1 MKNHNLVALIF
12 VLLVV
17 LFFGSSFSS
26 FVFAQ
31 ERGQMQRIGCI
42 CRDGVRQNTTGAGAC
57 SGHKGVKY
65 WLYAEVSIYQQY
77 ANDLPAIPDSDL
89 IQLTPEEAKRI
100 AKSIAKEV
108 TETLPILY
116 DGDKKEGDNENSLVE
131 KEREELEKLRE
142 DNRKQRG
149 VVSSPSNRFE
159 VLDFF
164 IPFVMVLVVIL
175 LFLLI
180 VMVIKKVL

>member
-1 MKNHNLVALIF
+1 MKFHNLVTFYL
-12 VLLVV
+12 V
-17 LFFGSSFSS
+17 LFFSLFLFLSILTP
-26 FVFAQ
+26 VFAQ
-31 ERGQMQRIGCI
+31 EKGQMQRIGCI
-42 CRDGVRQNTTGAGAC
+42 CRDGTRQNIIGTGAC
-57 SGHKGVKY
+57 SKHKGVKY
-65 WLYAEVSIYQQY
+65 WLYADVGICQQY
-77 ANDLPAIPDSDL
+77 ASNLPSIPDSDL

-116 DGDKKEGDNENSLVE
+116 DGDKKTTKEENALIE
-131 KEREELEKLRE
+131 EERKELEKLKE
-142 DNRKQRG
+142 ENRQQQG
-149 VVSSPSNRFE
+149 LISTPSNTFQ

>member
-1 MKNHNLVALIF
+1 MKNYNLFTLYSI
-12 VLLVV
+12 
-17 LFFGSSFSS
+17 LFFLFLFVSMPVFS
-26 FVFAQ
+26 Q
-31 ERGQMQRIGCI
+31 ERGQMQRVGCI
-42 CRDGVRQNTTGAGAC
+42 CRDGVRQNTIGMGAC
-57 SGHKGVKY
+57 SGHKGVKF

-89 IQLTPEEAKRI
+89 VQLTPEEARQI

-116 DGDKKEGDNENSLVE
+116 DGNKKETEENSLIE
-131 KEREELEKLRE
+131 EERRELEKLKE
-142 DNRKQRG
+142 ENRQQQG
-149 VVSSPSNRFE
+149 IISTPSKRFE

>member
-1 MKNHNLVALIF
+1 MPV
-12 VLLVV
+12 
-17 LFFGSSFSS
+17 FG
-26 FVFAQ
+26 Q
-31 ERGQMQRIGCI
+31 EKGQMQRVGCL
-42 CRDGVRQNTTGAGAC
+42 CRDGTRQDITGAGAC
-57 SGHKGVKY
+57 SKHKGVKY
-65 WLYAEVSIYQQY
+65 WLYADVSICQQY
-77 ANDLPAIPDSDL
+77 ASNLPAIPDSDL
-89 IQLTPEEAKRI
+89 VQLTPEEARRI

-116 DGDKKEGDNENSLVE
+116 DGDKNEEETSLVE
-131 KEREELEKLRE
+131 KEKKELEKLRE
-142 DNRKQRG
+142 ENKQQQG
-149 VVSSPSNRFE
+149 IISSPTNTFQ

>member
-1 MKNHNLVALIF
+1 MKNHNLFTFYL
-12 VLLVV
+12 V
-17 LFFGSSFSS
+17 LFFSFFLFLSIPT

-31 ERGQMQRIGCI
+31 EKGQMQRIGCL
-42 CRDGVRQNTTGAGAC
+42 CRDGTRQDITGAGAC
-57 SGHKGVKY
+57 SKHKGVKY
-65 WLYAEVSIYQQY
+65 WLYADVSICQQY
-77 ANDLPAIPDSDL
+77 ASNLPAIPDSDL
-89 IQLTPEEAKRI
+89 VQITPEDAKRI
-100 AKSIAKEV
+100 AKSIAKGV

-116 DGDKKEGDNENSLVE
+116 DGDKKEGEESSLIE
-131 KEREELEKLRE
+131 EERKELEKLKEENKR
-142 DNRKQRG
+142 QQG
-149 VVSSPSNRFE
+149 LVSSPNNTFQ

>member
-1 MKNHNLVALIF
+1 MKIYNLLG
-12 VLLVV
+12 LCSV
-17 LFFGSSFSS
+17 LFFLILFISPT
-26 FVFAQ
+26 VLAQ
-31 ERGQMQRIGCI
+31 DGGQMQRVGCL

-65 WLYAEVSIYQQY
+65 WLYAEVGICQQY
-77 ANDLPAIPDSDL
+77 ASNLPAIPDADL
-89 IQLTPEEAKRI
+89 IQLTPEEARRI
-100 AKSIAKEV
+100 AKNIAEEV

-116 DGDKKEGDNENSLVE
+116 DGNKKGQNEKSLIE
-131 KEREELEKLRE
+131 KERRELER
-142 DNRKQRG
+142 RKEENQHSEKRN
-149 VVSSPSNRFE
+149 SLSNDRFQ

>member
-1 MKNHNLVALIF
+1 MKINNRLVCFF
-12 VLLVV
+12 VLMFS
-17 LFFGSSFSS
+17 FFLISSIT
-26 FVFAQ
+26 FAQ
-31 ERGQMQRIGCI
+31 QQNKMQRVGCI
-42 CRDGVRQNTTGAGAC
+42 CRDGVRQASKGAGAC

-65 WLYAEVSIYQQY
+65 WLYADVSIYQQY
-77 ANDLPAIPDSDL
+77 ANDLPAIPESDL
-89 IQLTPEEAKRI
+89 IQITPEEAKRI
-100 AKSIAKEV
+100 AKSIVKEV

-116 DGDKKEGDNENSLVE
+116 DGGENEAEENALIKQE
-131 KEREELEKLRE
+131 KQALEKLRE
-142 DNRKQRG
+142 DNQQQKIINSTNNTFQ
-149 VVSSPSNRFE
+149 

>member
-1 MKNHNLVALIF
+1 MKIYNFSAFYL
-12 VLLVV
+12 V
-17 LFFGSSFSS
+17 LFFSLFL
-26 FVFAQ
+26 FVAISMPVFGQ
-31 ERGQMQRIGCI
+31 EKGQMQRVGCI
-42 CRDGVRQNTTGAGAC
+42 CRDGIRQNSVGTGAC
-57 SGHKGVKY
+57 SKHKGVKY
-65 WLYAEVSIYQQY
+65 WLYADVSIYQQY
-77 ANDLPAIPDSDL
+77 ASNLPAIPDSDL
-89 IQLTPEEAKRI
+89 VQLTPEEAKRI

-116 DGDKKEGDNENSLVE
+116 DGEKKEENALIE
-131 KEREELEKLRE
+131 EERKELEKLKE
-142 DNRKQRG
+142 ENRQQQSLINKPDTTFQ
-149 VVSSPSNRFE
+149 

>member
-1 MKNHNLVALIF
+1 MKNHNLVAFYL
-12 VLLVV
+12 VLV
-17 LFFGSSFSS
+17 LGFSFSIS
-26 FVFAQ
+26 SPVFGQ
-31 ERGQMQRIGCI
+31 EKGQMQRIGCI
-42 CRDGVRQNTTGAGAC
+42 CRDGTRQNIVGMGAC
-57 SGHKGVKY
+57 SKHKGVKY
-65 WLYAEVSIYQQY
+65 WLYADVGVCQQY
-77 ANDLPAIPDSDL
+77 ASNLPAIPDSDL

-116 DGDKKEGDNENSLVE
+116 DGDKKSTKEEENALIE
-131 KEREELEKLRE
+131 EERKELEKLKE
-142 DNRKQRG
+142 ENRQQQSLISK
-149 VVSSPSNRFE
+149 PSNTFQ